1 MKNHGQN
8 KNIFQ
13 SFDILGYCSEGPDRD
28 RSLSQDST
36 SLKPKGKRI
45 LTNQSTEEGLSWIP
59 EMCGPTII
67 KESEDCDINEPKSY
81 ELTTTIEITTVTSQS
96 DNFLSIPSTTI
107 ATSNSLDT
115 LTESTLSG
123 PSSPSNLSS
132 VTLVGST
139 GSGSFTGMTKN
150 CCFFFF
156 KFSEF
161 RASLPIWMRTSRASL
176 KKARSSK
183 IIGTLSERADSITTE
198 TSSTAS
204 ITTTS
209 TTTISATS
217 ESQQY
222 KFGTAPTAPL
232 PERIRPKAKEFDSPK
247 HQTTQ
252 SLPPTVTTT
261 HYVEAGGAAVTQ
273 ESQQK
278 LVDIDEPRPKSRSSS
293 TVSTLQP
300 HKTLMDRRPS
310 AGANIQIPHAA
321 LCQHRHSLQLNGDS
335 GLPRVRNLVFKYRRS
350 MSSLIFHFREVVN
363 VRVHDHFIAFKK
375 RRKNHENICS
385 ERHKKSPGK
394 MVALLLCR
402 NVANSKVFVSLQKI
416 LRK

>member
-1 MKNHGQN
+1 M
-8 KNIFQ
+8 
-13 SFDILGYCSEGPDRD
+13 
-28 RSLSQDST
+28 SQDST

-67 KESEDCDINEPKSY
+67 KESEDYDINEPKSY
-81 ELTTTIEITTVTSQS
+81 ELTTTIEITTATSQS
-96 DNFLSIPSTTI
+96 DNLLSIPSTTI

-139 GSGSFTGMTKN
+139 GSGSF
-150 CCFFFF
+150 
-156 KFSEF
+156 E
-161 RASLPIWMRTSRASL
+161 RT
-176 KKARSSK
+176 
-183 IIGTLSERADSITTE
+183 DSITTE
-198 TSSTAS
+198 LSSTAS
-204 ITTTS
+204 ITTTA

-217 ESQQY
+217 ESKQN

-232 PERIRPKAKEFDSPK
+232 PERIRPKVIPAKEFDSPK
-247 HQTTQ
+247 NVVAQ

-261 HYVEAGGAAVTQ
+261 HYVEAGGSTVTQ
-273 ESQQK
+273 EWQQK
-278 LVDIDEPRPKSRSSS
+278 LIDVDEPRPKSRSAS
-293 TVSTLQP
+293 TVSSLQP

-335 GLPRVRNLVFKYRRS
+335 GLPRVRIFFKF
-350 MSSLIFHFREVVN
+350 LI
-363 VRVHDHFIAFKK
+363 
-375 RRKNHENICS
+375 
-385 ERHKKSPGK
+385 
-394 MVALLLCR
+394 
-402 NVANSKVFVSLQKI
+402 
-416 LRK
+416 